1 LNNDKLDNV
10 SVIVCKAKYN
20 GKIYSRNFYIHKTT
34 NAYEI
39 VPNKSV
45 LRRKAE
51 SGLLISEDQEITVQV
66 KK

>member
-10 SVIVCKAKYN
+10 SIIVCNAKYN
-20 GKIYSRNFYIHKTT
+20 GKTYSRNFYIHKTA

-39 VPNKSV
+39 VPNKSI

-51 SGLLISEDQEITVQV
+51 NGLIIPEDQEITVQV